1 MLSAVCCHILY
12 LIYLA
17 IQKYILQPLAG
28 ESPFILV
35 IERYTHIH
43 IYIDFYIFFQE
54 AYLNYNHQKTSHLTL
69 TLTPP

>member
-1 MLSAVCCHILY
+1 MLSAICCHILY

-35 IERYTHIH
+35 IERYTHID
-43 IYIDFYIFFQE
+43 IYIDLYIYFRR
-54 AYLNYNHQKTSHLTL
+54 LTL
-69 TLTPP
+69 ITKKLLT